1 MAHIANSWER
11 FAETGLLSSRHPP
24 DHMGFDLYCGCCKA
38 WATDGHLAAPQRHIK
53 NVRYWASYSAEHK
66 LKQAVAYFTW
76 PEAIAELEGICGPH
90 IREAYEHCRN
100 EHAVSLCLP
109 QPFPALPMLAIGA
122 PPPVVLPPLQVP
134 PPAGAPGLPIGLQD
148 ALRRIGELERR
159 LAELE
164 AVVLERRGSAAASAS
179 DSGQDSWTQAVSEQW
194 CHRVSSAGPE
204 VATAGQAVEPALAT
218 VET

>member
-1 MAHIANSWER
+1 MAQFPNSWER
-11 FAETGLLSSRHPP
+11 FAETGLLRSRHPP

-53 NVRYWASYSAEHK
+53 NVRYWASYSAERK

-100 EHAVSLCLP
+100 ERAVSFGLP
-109 QPFPALPMLAIGA
+109 QPFG
-122 PPPVVLPPLQVP
+122 PPPSQVP
-134 PPAGAPGLPIGLQD
+134 SQPQHPPPPPPSAGAATGAPGLPIGLQD

-194 CHRVSSAGPE
+194 CHRVSSRWTRGCNSR
-204 VATAGQAVEPALAT
+204 TSS
-218 VET
+218 

>member
-1 MAHIANSWER
+1 
-11 FAETGLLSSRHPP
+11 
-24 DHMGFDLYCGCCKA
+24 MGFDLYCGCCKA
-38 WATDGHLAAPQRHIK
+38 WATDCHLAAPQRHIK
-53 NVRYWASYSAEHK
+53 NVRYWASYSDLHK

-122 PPPVVLPPLQVP
+122 PPPVVLPPLQVPQPPSQVPSQPQDPPPPP

-204 VATAGQAVEPALAT
+204 VATAGQAVDPALAR

>member
-1 MAHIANSWER
+1 M
-11 FAETGLLSSRHPP
+11 
-24 DHMGFDLYCGCCKA
+24 
-38 WATDGHLAAPQRHIK
+38 K
-53 NVRYWASYSAEHK
+53 NACYWADYVSDNNEV
-66 LKQAVAYFTW
+66 KQAVAYFTW
-76 PEAIAELEGICGPH
+76 PEAIAELEGICGPD

-100 EHAVSLCLP
+100 ERAASLCLP
-109 QPFPALPMLAIGA
+109 QPFPAMLAIAA

-134 PPAGAPGLPIGLQD
+134 LQLQDPPPPPPPAGAPGLPTGLQD

-194 CHRVSSAGPE
+194 
-204 VATAGQAVEPALAT
+204 
-218 VET
+218 